1 MYTFIIIAIAF
12 FVMLMFGIGL
22 ADFSLIN
29 KIKVAREYNKL
40 IKEKIKNG
48 ERKSGWYD
56 RELYSSKDYESYI
69 EPIINFI
76 GWNFLCDF
84 AAFVFI
90 LFSTFIVLAF
100 CPTKETNYY
109 FNINSLKDNLV
120 TEGEVGGSMF
130 GMRGYVDGELSYFF
144 SRTYYGKG
152 EKIGHIPADKTYVQ
166 YNNEEKPKITVY
178 QEEYIVNELLGKFI
192 FDEFINDPVTVRYII
207 TVPEGTIETTG
218 TYSIDME

>member
-1 MYTFIIIAIAF
+1 MYTLIIAAIVF

-29 KIKVAREYNKL
+29 KIKFVREYNKK
-40 IKEKIKNG
+40 IKEKIKKG
-48 ERKSGWYD
+48 EIKYGFYERSS
-56 RELYSSKDYESYI
+56 YSSKDYESYI
-69 EPIINFI
+69 EPIIGFI
-76 GWNFLCDF
+76 GWNLLSDLIAF
-84 AAFVFI
+84 AFI
-90 LFSTFIVLAF
+90 LLSTFIVLEF
-100 CPTKETNYY
+100 CPIKETNYY

-120 TEGEVGGSMF
+120 TEGEFGGSMF

-178 QEEYIVNELLGKFI
+178 QEGHVVNDILRKFI